1 MGSDGAMTG
10 VGATGAGAGG
20 ASDAVLEAR
29 GLALSWDEGAST
41 CVRVDALE
49 VREGELVCLVGRSGC
64 GCGKTTLLHAL
75 AGLTRPLSGQVL
87 LRGRDVTGL
96 AGQVSYMFQKDLLL
110 PNKRVVDNVCLPLT
124 LAGVPRAEAR
134 ESAQAL
140 LGRFGLAGCE
150 GKWPGELS
158 GGMRQRAAFLR
169 TYLMGNDVVLLDEPF
184 SALDALT
191 RADLRDWY
199 LGAARELGLSTLMIT
214 HDVDEAVSMA
224 SRIYVLSAGEGPG
237 EPARISDEV
246 EVGRAAGAA
255 AGDFGLTPE
264 FLAAKREVL
273 SALGVG

>member
-1 MGSDGAMTG
+1 MTG
-10 VGATGAGAGG
+10 VGAAGVGSGG
-20 ASDAVLEAR
+20 AVLEAR

-49 VREGELVCLVGRSGC
+49 VREGELVCLVGRS

-124 LAGVPRAEAR
+124 LAGVPKAEAR
-134 ESAQAL
+134 ERALAL

-224 SRIYVLSAGEGPG
+224 SRIYVLSSGQGPV

-246 EVGRAAGAA
+246 EVGRAAGAD

>member
-10 VGATGAGAGG
+10 FGATG
-20 ASDAVLEAR
+20 AVLEAR

-49 VREGELVCLVGRSGC
+49 VREGELVCLVGRS

-110 PNKRVVDNVCLPLT
+110 PSKRVVDNVCLPLT
-124 LAGVPRAEAR
+124 LAGVPKAEAR
-134 ESAQAL
+134 ERARAL
-140 LGRFGLAGCE
+140 LGRVGLAGCV

-191 RADLRDWY
+191 REDLRSWY
-199 LGAARELGLSTLMIT
+199 AQMSKELGMSTLMIT
-214 HDVDEAVSMA
+214 HDVDEAVA
-224 SRIYVLSAGEGPG
+224 LGSRVYVVQGKPG
-237 EPARISDEV
+237 HIREV
-246 EVGRAAGAA
+246 EPTR
-255 AGDFGLTPE
+255 E
-264 FLAAKREVL
+264 EILAAL
-273 SALGVG
+273 N

>member
-10 VGATGAGAGG
+10 VDAAGVGAGG
-20 ASDAVLEAR
+20 AGGVVLEAR

-41 CVRVDALE
+41 CVQVDALE
-49 VREGELVCLVGRSGC
+49 VREGELVCLVGRS

-124 LAGVPRAEAR
+124 LAGVPKAEAR
-134 ESAQAL
+134 ERAQAL

-246 EVGRAAGAA
+246 EVGRAAGAD

-264 FLAAKREVL
+264 FLTAKREVL
-273 SALGVG
+273 LALGVG